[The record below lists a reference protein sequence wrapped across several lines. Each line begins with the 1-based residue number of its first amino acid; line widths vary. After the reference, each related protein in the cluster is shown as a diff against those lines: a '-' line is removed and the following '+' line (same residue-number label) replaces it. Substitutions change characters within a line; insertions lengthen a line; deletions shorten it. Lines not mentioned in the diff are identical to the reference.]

1 MTNEKPRIR
10 ASDIEVEQ
18 AAPGPIIHIFPPGNV
33 DVTLQ
38 DIVQG
43 MYLKELLENLMK
55 DTKEYLKEDVENWL
69 KMAFFHMG
77 KELEKTLNESQKVS
91 SEFIKNIKHYK
102 TEPDN

>member
-1 MTNEKPRIR
+1 MTNENPRIR

-33 DVTLQ
+33 DATLQ

-43 MYLKELLENLMK
+43 IHLKKLMEELLK
-55 DTKEYLKEDVENWL
+55 DTDEYLREDIENWL
-69 KMAFFHMG
+69 KMAFFHMR
-77 KELEKTLNESQKVS
+77 KELQKTMNESQKVS
-91 SEFIKNIKHYK
+91 TEFMKHIKHYK